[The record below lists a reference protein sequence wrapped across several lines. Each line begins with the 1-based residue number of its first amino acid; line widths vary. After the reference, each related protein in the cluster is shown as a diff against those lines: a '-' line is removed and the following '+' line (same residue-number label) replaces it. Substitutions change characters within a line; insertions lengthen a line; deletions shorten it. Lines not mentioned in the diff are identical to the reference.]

1 MTFSPSELD
10 KLAALACLDIGREER
25 ERLGGELARILD
37 FVRQLE
43 NGATDEVEPLTHPLE
58 LSQPLRADVVAEPVD
73 RERYQRDAPR
83 TESGYYLV
91 PRVIE

>member
-1 MTFSPSELD
+1 MTFARVELER
-10 KLAALACLDIGREER
+10 LATLASLDIGREDL
-25 ERLGGELARILD
+25 ERLGGELSRILD

-43 NGATDEVEPLTHPLE
+43 TAATHETEPLTHPLE
-58 LSQPLRADVVAEPVD
+58 LNQPLRFDAVAETVD